1 MFMKIRYLIYLSGL
15 LFLSQASPAQT
26 NIISSA
32 ADLFNF
38 LNSDHDYIKARNDR
52 YSAIEGSPYLDDEFR
67 PGSLSF
73 GNTKYTGIQL
83 RYNSYE
89 GYFEFETEQGVKYFD
104 PRLTRIDTVWLEGDT
119 FLYVY
124 FQSGRAGKQTFMKAA
139 HLGPTSVYLH
149 NEIILTQPEEA
160 TGYVAAKP
168 ASFEKLAE
176 SIYVQEEGKPAVEFK
191 GKKSIEDIFPEHQA
205 ELSRFIKSEKLKLK
219 DAEDVARICKYYDSL
234 R

>member
-1 MFMKIRYLIYLSGL
+1 MKIRYLICLTSL
-15 LFLSQASPAQT
+15 LILSQLSPAQT

-38 LNSDHDYIKARNDR
+38 LNSDHDYITARNDR
-52 YSAIEGSPYLDDEFR
+52 YSTVEGSPYLDDEFH

-73 GNTKYTGIQL
+73 GNTRYSGIPL

-89 GYFEFETEQGVKYFD
+89 GYFEFETDQGVKYFD

-124 FQSGRAGKQTFMKAA
+124 FQAGRAGKQTYMKAV

-149 NEIILTQPEEA
+149 NEIMLTQPEEA

-168 ASFEKLAE
+168 ASFQKLAE
-176 SIYVQEEGKPAVEFK
+176 SIYVQEKGKPAMEFK
-191 GKKSIEDIFPEHQA
+191 GKKSIEEIFPEHQA
-205 ELSRFIKSEKLKLK
+205 ELGKFIKSEKLKLNN
-219 DAEDVARICKYYDSL
+219 AEDVVRLCTYYDSL